1 MTAVNL
7 TKLNVEIYELLEFFT
22 RPVEFHEHLTRLFSF
37 YSVQVFR
44 SGQTTQN
51 NPRIKRY
58 HLPLLIGMQFERLI
72 RKRSQEN
79 PDAALRLFD
88 ELITD
93 PYTEVCDLAASI
105 LGSIPATHAH
115 AVLDRISTIGTAW
128 QRDDRLL
135 DFLQRSTA
143 AIIARSSQIWLDYL
157 EHTLPIT
164 IGDSPRFGLHL
175 LQVSIQHESFVN
187 TPFFFRHFL
196 LFFPNADLRYRQDFL
211 TIISELYRRY
221 PTESLHFFEQSLLMV
236 NNDAIFRIFRKF
248 LPNLAESSRPRF
260 REILKR

>member
-1 MTAVNL
+1 VSTGGRQPCRPPFPPMTAVNL

-37 YSVQVFR
+37 YNVQVFR
-44 SGQTTQN
+44 SGQTTQS
-51 NPRIKRY
+51 NPRIKKY
-58 HLPLLIGMQFERLI
+58 HLPILIGMQFERLI
-72 RKRSQEN
+72 RKRSLEN

-93 PYTEVCDLAASI
+93 PYTEVCNLAASI
-105 LGSIPATHAH
+105 LGSIPASHAQ
-115 AVLDRISTIGTAW
+115 AVLSRISTIGTAW

-143 AIIARSSQIWLDYL
+143 AIISRSPQIWLNYL
-157 EHTLPIT
+157 EQTLPIT

-196 LFFPNADLRYRQDFL
+196 LFFPNADLRYR
-211 TIISELYRRY
+211 TIQPLSNRK
-221 PTESLHFFEQSLLMV
+221 SALL
-236 NNDAIFRIFRKF
+236 
-248 LPNLAESSRPRF
+248 
-260 REILKR
+260 

>member
-1 MTAVNL
+1 
-7 TKLNVEIYELLEFFT
+7 
-22 RPVEFHEHLTRLFSF
+22 
-37 YSVQVFR
+37 
-44 SGQTTQN
+44 
-51 NPRIKRY
+51 
-58 HLPLLIGMQFERLI
+58 MQFERLI
-72 RKRSQEN
+72 RKRSLEN

-93 PYTEVCDLAASI
+93 PYTEVCNLAASI
-105 LGSIPATHAH
+105 LGSIPASHAQ
-115 AVLDRISTIGTAW
+115 AVLSRISTIGTAW

-143 AIIARSSQIWLDYL
+143 AIISRSPQIWLNYL
-157 EHTLPIT
+157 EQTLPIT

-211 TIISELYRRY
+211 TIIGELYSRY

-236 NNDAIFRIFRKF
+236 DNDAIFRIFRKF

-260 REILKR
+260 RDILKR